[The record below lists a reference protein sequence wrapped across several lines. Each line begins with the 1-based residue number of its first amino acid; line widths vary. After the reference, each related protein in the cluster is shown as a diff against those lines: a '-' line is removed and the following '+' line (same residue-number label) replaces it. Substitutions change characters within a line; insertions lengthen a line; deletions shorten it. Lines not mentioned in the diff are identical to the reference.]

1 MGCCT
6 ICEGSTLG
14 GLEFCS
20 LCYRENKEDIKGKKP
35 WVRVIKNAAQKERR
49 RKIRESNDTSL
60 EGLLENRYNKYR

>member
-1 MGCCT
+1 
-6 ICEGSTLG
+6 
-14 GLEFCS
+14 LEFCS